1 MKPYTKELIGY
12 AIAAFLIFG
21 LVMLGIEVIF
31 SDITVNWRTVW
42 SLIVGAVVYS
52 ALMTLFK
59 YLTDRRRNRG

>member
-1 MKPYTKELIGY
+1 MKPYIKELIGF
-12 AIAAFLIFG
+12 AIASFLIFG
-21 LVMLGIEVIF
+21 LVMLVIEVIF

>member
-12 AIAAFLIFG
+12 AIASFLIFG
-21 LVMLGIEVIF
+21 LVMLVIEVIF